1 MIRLLVVDD
10 QALVRSALVSKLN
23 AVEDFT
29 VVAEAATGEQ
39 ARELLRSLDVDVVLM
54 DLSMPGLGGMETT
67 RRLLKSDPTLRII
80 GLSMHTDGPNPA
92 RLMRLGAAGYVSKGA
107 RVDELFAAIRGAVR
121 GQRLISADVAQGIA
135 ADAEKSGLESA
146 TISARELAVWR
157 LLALGLERAE
167 IGARLGLSAKTVT
180 HHRRELLRK
189 LELHNDVQLAR
200 RARESGVLTD
210 ND

>member
-10 QALVRSALVSKLN
+10 QALVRNALVSKLN
-23 AVEDFT
+23 AAEDFT

-39 ARELLRSLDVDVVLM
+39 ARELLRSLEVDVVLM
-54 DLSMPGLGGMETT
+54 DLSMPGIGGMEAT
-67 RRLLKSDPTLRII
+67 RRLLKSYPELRII

-92 RLMRLGAAGYVSKGA
+92 RFMRLGAAGYVSKGA

-135 ADAEKSGLESA
+135 ADAQTSGSESA
-146 TISARELAVWR
+146 KIGARELAVWR

-167 IGARLGLSAKTVT
+167 IGARLGLSTKTVI

-189 LELHNDVQLAR
+189 LELQNDVQLAR
-200 RARESGVLTD
+200 RARESGILTD
-210 ND
+210 DD